1 MKSFVKAFPAA
12 AIFLAF
18 LAPVA
23 HAADKDM
30 KAMMMKGH
38 EKMMSMSMTGKPD
51 VDFAMAMREHHM
63 GAVEMAQWQID
74 HGKDA
79 KMKQMARKIIAD
91 QKKEIAQFDQ
101 FLAKNGHGG
110 DAKGKGHAGHAPAK

>member
-1 MKSFVKAFPAA
+1 MKSFAKAFPAA
-12 AIFLAF
+12 AICLAF

-30 KAMMMKGH
+30 KAMMLKGH
-38 EKMMSMSMTGKPD
+38 EKMMSMPMTGKPD

-74 HGKDA
+74 HGKDV

-101 FLAKNGHGG
+101 FLANNGHG
-110 DAKGKGHAGHAPAK
+110 DAKGKGHAGQAPSK

>member
-1 MKSFVKAFPAA
+1 MKSFAKAFPAA
-12 AIFLAF
+12 AICLAS
-18 LAPVA
+18 LAPIA

-38 EKMMSMSMTGKPD
+38 EKMMSMQMSGKPD

-74 HGKDA
+74 QGKDA

-91 QKKEIAQFDQ
+91 QKKEIALFDQ
-101 FLAKNGHGG
+101 FLAKNGHG
-110 DAKGKGHAGHAPAK
+110 DAKGKGHPGHVPSK

>member
-1 MKSFVKAFPAA
+1 MKLFANALTAA
-12 AIFLAF
+12 AICLAF

-23 HAADKDM
+23 HAAEKDM

-38 EKMMSMSMTGKPD
+38 EKMMSMQMSGKPD

-91 QKKEIAQFDQ
+91 QKKEIALFDQ
-101 FLAKNGHGG
+101 FLAKNGHG
-110 DAKGKGHAGHAPAK
+110 DAKGKGHAGHAPSK

>member
-1 MKSFVKAFPAA
+1 MKLFAKAFPAA
-12 AIFLAF
+12 AILLTF

-38 EKMMSMSMTGKPD
+38 EKMMSMQMSGKPD

-74 HGKDA
+74 QGKDA
-79 KMKQMARKIIAD
+79 KMKQMARKIIGD
-91 QKKEIAQFDQ
+91 QKKEIALFDQ
-101 FLAKNGHGG
+101 FLAKNGHG
-110 DAKGKGHAGHAPAK
+110 DAKGKGHAGHAPSK